1 MSTRIEEL
9 ESAMKEMAEKRQALI
24 AETNTLT
31 QEMLRVDGAL
41 LELKRAEGENEES
54 KGNEETGK

>member
-1 MSTRIEEL
+1 
-9 ESAMKEMAEKRQALI
+9 MKEMAEKRQALI